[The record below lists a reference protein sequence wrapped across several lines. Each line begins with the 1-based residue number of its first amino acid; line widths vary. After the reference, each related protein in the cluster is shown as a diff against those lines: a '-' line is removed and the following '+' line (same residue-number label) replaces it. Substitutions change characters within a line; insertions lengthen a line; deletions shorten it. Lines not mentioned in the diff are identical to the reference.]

1 MTIMA
6 HIEIQGYKFITE
18 LEGRDAQQSL
28 NDYYN
33 IPKTP
38 TAITTN
44 FCSIL
49 IGKSAL

>member
-1 MTIMA
+1 MS

-18 LEGRDAQQSL
+18 LEGREAQQSL

>member
-1 MTIMA
+1 MKNMDI
-6 HIEIQGYKFITE
+6 
-18 LEGRDAQQSL
+18 
-28 NDYYN
+28 
-33 IPKTP
+33 KTP

>member
-1 MTIMA
+1 MKNTDI
-6 HIEIQGYKFITE
+6 
-18 LEGRDAQQSL
+18 
-28 NDYYN
+28 
-33 IPKTP
+33 KTP